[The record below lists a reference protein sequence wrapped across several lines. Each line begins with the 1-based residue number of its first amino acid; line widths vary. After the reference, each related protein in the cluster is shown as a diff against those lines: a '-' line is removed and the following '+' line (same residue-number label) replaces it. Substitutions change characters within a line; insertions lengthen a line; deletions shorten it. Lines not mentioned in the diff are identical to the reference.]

1 MLIDVV
7 WNMYVESN
15 MMLHAWTVAM
25 RHFGLKNGT
34 QIALIP
40 NFPTAFDLNTRPIW
54 YNSAYQG
61 NVTWVHVAPALL
73 SIGTQGQRVTW
84 MDISTQQQCV

>member
-1 MLIDVV
+1 
-7 WNMYVESN
+7 MYVESN

-40 NFPTAFDLNTRPIW
+40 NFPTAFDLNTRPI
-54 YNSAYQG
+54 
-61 NVTWVHVAPALL
+61 
-73 SIGTQGQRVTW
+73 
-84 MDISTQQQCV
+84 